1 MTQNTFSTIAP
12 FLVNYITTLILFC
25 NMLATLWL
33 YFFFILFFGTGTA
46 FPEMSLVALLSAA
59 EVTAVFFPF
68 PGLLAAAVETR
79 IR

>member
-1 MTQNTFSTIAP
+1 MTQNTFSAIAP
-12 FLVNYITTLILFC
+12 FLVKLYHNINFVC

-33 YFFFILFFGTGTA
+33 YFFFIFFFGAGTA